1 MVSEEKQNEMKRKPR
16 EYSKNKYHNHII
28 VVKKLF

>member
-1 MVSEEKQNEMKRKPR
+1 MVSEEKQNEMKRKAR
-16 EYSKNKYHNHII
+16 EFLKNKCHNHII